1 MTDIRWN
8 FYRDDGQGTL
18 LEKARR
24 CIEQYRQKHGR
35 LPSMISI
42 SEAARMPDEDK
53 AALAREGVFVVQT
66 VPAWAKDEIWLGV
79 DLEEQPVW
87 TVDQILAREG

>member
-35 LPSMISI
+35 LPSLISV
-42 SEAARMPDEDK
+42 SKQLPEKDRL
-53 AALAREGVFVVQT
+53 ALEREGIRVQFT
-66 VPAWAKDEIWLGV
+66 VPAWAKDEVWLGV

-87 TVDQILAREG
+87 TVDQILEREG